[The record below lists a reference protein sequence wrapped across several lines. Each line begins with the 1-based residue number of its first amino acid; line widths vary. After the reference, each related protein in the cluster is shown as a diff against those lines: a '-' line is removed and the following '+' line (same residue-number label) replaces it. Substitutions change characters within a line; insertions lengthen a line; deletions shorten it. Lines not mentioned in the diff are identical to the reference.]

1 MANRYALNQIN
12 TIAERKVFFDAN
24 VLIYLF
30 WPSGFYR
37 WENYYSSAFA
47 SLLRQQNELCVDFLV
62 ISEIVNRAHRI
73 EYDKHL
79 QQNGLTKHN
88 LTYKAYR
95 DSTDGQDALSDI
107 YMVVNDNILN
117 HFSVV
122 GRSFTKADIQSF
134 LTVESL
140 DFVDKAILTT
150 CTENECILCTN
161 DKDYSGADIDILTS
175 NPAILNNQ

>member
-12 TIAERKVFFDAN
+12 SIPERRVFFDAN

-79 QQNGLTKHN
+79 LQNNLSKHD
-88 LTYKAYR
+88 LAYKAYR
-95 DSTDGQDALSDI
+95 DSIDGQTAFSDI
-107 YMVVNDNILN
+107 YLIVNENILN
-117 HFSVV
+117 LFTVI
-122 GRSFTKADIQSF
+122 GRSFTKADIQNF
-134 LTVESL
+134 LTIEPL
-140 DFVDKAILTT
+140 DFVDKAILST
-150 CTENECILCTN
+150 CTENKCVLCTN
-161 DKDYSGADIDILTS
+161 DKDYGGADIDILTS
-175 NPAILNNQ
+175 NPAILNN